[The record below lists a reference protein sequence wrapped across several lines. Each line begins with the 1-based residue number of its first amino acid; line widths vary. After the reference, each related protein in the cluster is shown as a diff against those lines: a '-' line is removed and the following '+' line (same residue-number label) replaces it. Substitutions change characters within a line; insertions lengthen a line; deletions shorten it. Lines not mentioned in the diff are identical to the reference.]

1 MRNAQWKV
9 LAALP
14 AARPQSQRSLPRGEP
29 RRRIDASAAQW
40 VLAGAAGVFGGVVV
54 MPVGA
59 GLAGD
64 EGADDVG
71 FASGAVVDGAGG
83 WLERVAA
90 LRASVGRAAADVR
103 DGGTPTGCEK
113 WTRPVESS

>member
-1 MRNAQWKV
+1 M
-9 LAALP
+9 
-14 AARPQSQRSLPRGEP
+14 
-29 RRRIDASAAQW
+29 DASPAQW
-40 VLAGAAGVFGGVVV
+40 VLGGAACVFGGVVAI
-54 MPVGA
+54 PDGA
-59 GLAGD
+59 GLAGV
-64 EGADDVG
+64 EGADAVG